1 MTLVEAYRETLYRVT
16 LPSGGTAD
24 VRVGRPS
31 PALDAALVEAGAAAW
46 GFVTASNPAP
56 RTLSRALNARRLRAL
71 WQRAGRGGRPVWP
84 AVGLGHSGGP
94 SERGVVVL
102 AVSEG
107 DLIGLGRAF
116 GQLAVVCGR
125 LGEVARLV
133 VDSGHAMSD
142 HAPLDARLDALRQSG
157 ATDALRRFAAD
168 AALLVLR
175 HAPGGAPPLVDAAE
189 RAARGE
195 AVDLGALRSRF
206 GGTATAAGTIGLR
219 HGAANAPAFLAAY
232 AACAPDAYAA
242 ATGAARMVRR
252 HGELAGLDAD
262 DVERDLSDLLPAD
275 S

>member
-1 MTLVEAYRETLYRVT
+1 MTLVEAYRATVYRVS
-16 LPSGGTAD
+16 LPSGGAVD
-24 VRVGRPS
+24 VRIDYLS
-31 PALDAALVEAGAAAW
+31 PALDEALAEAGAASW

-56 RTLSRALNARRLRAL
+56 RVLSRAINGRRLQSLRRRAE
-71 WQRAGRGGRPVWP
+71 RGERYAWP

-102 AVSEG
+102 GVSEA
-107 DLIGLGRAF
+107 DVLELGRAF
-116 GQLAVVCGR
+116 GQLAVVYGR
-125 LGEVARLV
+125 LGEAARLV
-133 VDSGHAMSD
+133 VDSAHAMSD

-195 AVDLGALRSRF
+195 AVDLSALRSRF
-206 GGTATAAGTIGLR
+206 EGTATAAGTVGLR

-252 HGELAGLDAD
+252 HGEMAGLDAD
-262 DVERDLSDLLPAD
+262 DVERDLSDLLSTDP
-275 S
+275 